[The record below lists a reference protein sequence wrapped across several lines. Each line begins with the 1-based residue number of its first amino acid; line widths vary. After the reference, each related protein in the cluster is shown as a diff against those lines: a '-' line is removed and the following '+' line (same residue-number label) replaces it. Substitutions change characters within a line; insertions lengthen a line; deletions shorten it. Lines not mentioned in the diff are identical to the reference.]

1 MERYTTGTISGYVQR
16 LYAMNSPHYFS
27 AKALNDEIIAR
38 LLKDEDRLVISKS
51 FSSDNHCGW
60 HITAPRYL
68 WIKAGVHPVWI
79 RDAKGNKLQSKVGTK
94 RMKRARQ
101 LLSLSLQENKSI
113 SFTQPLP
120 VQTFYSPLHA

>member
-1 MERYTTGTISGYVQR
+1 
-16 LYAMNSPHYFS
+16 MNSPHYFS
-27 AKALNDEIIAR
+27 AKALNDEIITR
-38 LLKDEDRLVISKS
+38 LLIDEDRLVISKS
-51 FSSDNHCGW
+51 FSGDNHCGW

-79 RDAKGNKLQSKVGTK
+79 REAKGNKLQSKVGTK

-120 VQTFYSPLHA
+120 AQVFHSTLSV